1 MPTLTC
7 FGAAR
12 EVTGSCHLL
21 ESAGE
26 FRLLL
31 DCGMHQGGDDVKSAE
46 QEKIQFD
53 PRSIDAVVL
62 SHGHLDHSG
71 LLPKLVRQGFSRPI
85 YCTSATADLL
95 KILLWDAWGL
105 YQRDLER
112 ENLRRERRG
121 KKAQPAAYDAADV
134 ETVLS
139 LCDTCG
145 YGQPRQINQWL
156 SLTFHDAGHI
166 LGSAIVELRMTVG
179 GQVRT
184 LVFSG
189 DLGNSD
195 SVLMRPPA
203 ILQKADLVLLEGT
216 YGNRNHRSMDDTIS
230 QLTDILAETWNRRGN
245 VLIPAFAVGRTQEI
259 LFYLGRLHRQ
269 GKLDNWRVYLDS
281 PMAINVTGVYDH
293 WLKLLDEADVRELN
307 ELDQQSFQRFL
318 PSLILSQSSEDSMAI
333 NKVAAGAIIIA
344 GSGMCTG
351 GRIRHHI
358 KHRIWQER
366 NTMIF
371 IGYQAQGSLGRL
383 IVDGAQHIKLFRDQ
397 YAVRARIETLGGFSA
412 HAGQRQL
419 LDWFGHFDNQPQL
432 ALVHGELASLQALAE
447 KFQAEQQVQARIPA
461 LGETLAF

>member
-21 ESAGE
+21 ASAE
-26 FRLLL
+26 KFQLLL
-31 DCGMHQGGDDVKSAE
+31 DCGMHQGGDDVRRAK
-46 QEKIQFD
+46 QEKFQFD
-53 PRSIDAVVL
+53 PRSIDALVL
-62 SHGHLDHSG
+62 SHAHLDHSG
-71 LLPKLVRQGFSRPI
+71 LLPKLVHQGFSRPI
-85 YCTSATADLL
+85 YCTTATADLL
-95 KILLWDAWGL
+95 KILLWDSWGL

-121 KKAQPAAYDAADV
+121 KKAQAAIYDAADV

-139 LCDTCG
+139 LCDTSA
-145 YGQPRQINQWL
+145 YEQPRQINDWV

-166 LGSAIVELRMTVG
+166 LGSSIVELNLEVDG
-179 GQVRT
+179 ESRT

-203 ILQKADLVLLEGT
+203 ELEKADLVLLEGT
-216 YGNRNHRSMDDTIS
+216 YGNRNHRSMDATIA
-230 QLTDILAETWNRRGN
+230 QLTDILAETWARRGN
-245 VLIPAFAVGRTQEI
+245 VLIPSFAVGRTQEI
-259 LFYLGRLHRQ
+259 LFYLGRLHRE

-293 WLKLLDEADVRELN
+293 WLKLLDEADVKELN
-307 ELDQQSFQRFL
+307 ELDEQSFQRFL
-318 PSLILSQSSEDSMAI
+318 PSLILSESSEDSMAI

-371 IGYQAQGSLGRL
+371 IGYQAQGTLGRL
-383 IVDGAQHIKLFRDQ
+383 MVDGAQHIKLFRDQ

-412 HAGQRQL
+412 HAGQQQL
-419 LDWFGHFDNQPQL
+419 LAWFSHFNNKPQL
-432 ALVHGELASLQALAE
+432 ALVHGELESLQALAE
-447 KFQAEQQVQARIPA
+447 KFQEEQQVQVRIPE
-461 LGETLAF
+461 LGETLEF